1 MSRLLLQSHESDVLS
16 YSDCKIAK
24 IFWGF
29 VHGPCWWG
37 LTVPS
42 RLPSCTMV
50 FLRATLV
57 KKWAPPK
64 KMLDTAL
71 HSYKYKQICKGS
83 KLTHCK
89 NVNVKTVKGFMAIIF
104 KMSLIKKWNKWL
116 LVCLNLY
123 ELSLV
128 LSNDGLWLIQKNFH
142 AFFIIGNSTIPS
154 KDDPG
159 YRPCCRMRPLLDYI
173 STVCMHYFMPGQAV
187 AID

>member
-37 LTVPS
+37 LT
-42 RLPSCTMV
+42 L
-50 FLRATLV
+50 
-57 KKWAPPK
+57 KKCWIQHCIV
-64 KMLDTAL
+64 TNTN
-71 HSYKYKQICKGS
+71 KYARDQN
-83 KLTHCK
+83 LTHCK

-128 LSNDGLWLIQKNFH
+128 LSNDGLWHFLLLAILLFHQKMTQVTGHVVGWDHYLI
-142 AFFIIGNSTIPS
+142 I
-154 KDDPG
+154 
-159 YRPCCRMRPLLDYI
+159 
-173 STVCMHYFMPGQAV
+173 
-187 AID
+187 